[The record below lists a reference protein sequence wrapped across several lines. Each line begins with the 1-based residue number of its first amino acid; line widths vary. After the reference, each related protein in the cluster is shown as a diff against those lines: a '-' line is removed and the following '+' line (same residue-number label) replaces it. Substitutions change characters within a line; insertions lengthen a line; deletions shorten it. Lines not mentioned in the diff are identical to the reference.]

1 VKTKNIIM
9 LINNDAAVCHRGY
22 QFSNGLNIERRVLTA
37 PVESIQ
43 RCIDTKFRM
52 LSRHNT
58 ESEQPNQHRPTYTE
72 ELDRGD
78 TLAARAETGL
88 RQNTTTRIAS
98 VHHRI
103 LEFIPLLFLTL
114 YR

>member
-1 VKTKNIIM
+1 M

-22 QFSNGLNIERRVLTA
+22 QFSNGLNIERRVLTV

-88 RQNTTTRIAS
+88 RQNTTTEL
-98 VHHRI
+98 HRYTTGYWS
-103 LEFIPLLFLTL
+103 LFHCLFLTL